1 MKKIIAILFLSV
13 FAINSYAQEKLDDFG
28 RIVLN
33 TYLPE
38 NIAIPTEAKNF
49 LINKLNQI
57 TSNNGMGG
65 SQANPRFIITANVSI
80 GTKDIIAGPPQM
92 IAQNI
97 DITLFVG
104 DAITN
109 TSFSNVTLSLK
120 GVGTNDNKVFI
131 DAFKSINP
139 KNKEVA
145 AFLLEGKTKIIN
157 YYTTQCDFILKEANT
172 LASQEKFDEAIYNLS
187 LVPQVCEVCFNKTSE
202 LITKIFKQK
211 IDADCK
217 VKLSQAK
224 IAWAGQ
230 QKINNA
236 ENVLNILIDINP
248 NASCYNEVIILTKEI
263 NNKLINDEKA
273 RLELALQKYNDK
285 INLEKKRIDAYKDIA
300 FEYAKNQP
308 KTITYN
314 NIYWR

>member
-1 MKKIIAILFLSV
+1 MKKIIFVLIFAVVAITS
-13 FAINSYAQEKLDDFG
+13 NAQVKLDDFG

-33 TYLPE
+33 TYLPD
-38 NIAIPTEAKNF
+38 NIAIPKEAKN
-49 LINKLNQI
+49 LLLNKLNQI

-65 SQANPRFIITANVSI
+65 SQANPRFIITANVNV

-92 IAQNI
+92 IAQNL
-97 DITLFVG
+97 DVTLFIG

-109 TSFSNVTLSLK
+109 TIFINTTLSLK
-120 GVGTNDNKVFI
+120 GVGTNENKAFI
-131 DAFKSINP
+131 DALKTINP
-139 KNKEVA
+139 RNKEVL
-145 AFLLEGKTKIIN
+145 AFLEEGKTKIVN

-187 LVPQVCEVCFNKTSE
+187 LVPQVCEICFNKTSE
-202 LITKIFKQK
+202 LITNIFKQK

-263 NNKLINDEKA
+263 NNKLIYDEKA

-308 KTITYN
+308 KTVTYN